1 MLDRV
6 AAGIRAILVVACTLF
21 ALAVPGSAQSK
32 KSDAITIT
40 FLASSSDEQAWPV
53 VISNFE
59 RVYPSIT
66 VQVTYAPNTTINQLL
81 PTELAAGSGPDVVL
95 TQPGCGSTVSICEL
109 AKDGDLAPM
118 VHKPWNKRSLPLVTS
133 LDKHGPS
140 LYAFEPGV
148 TVMGMLTNDDLF
160 EKLGLAVPQTFS
172 QLLDVCQKAKADGT
186 PAVLVAGGNAIN
198 LQILIVDLAAATV
211 YGKDKHWAAKQEA
224 GTVTFDGTPGWH
236 QALQELIDMNNA
248 GCFEPGVAG
257 SMSEVAPFAAGQG
270 LMLAGLSNM
279 KPQTDALNAGFND
292 SFHPFPGGTVANQTE
307 TFVNLSN
314 TLSVNAHS
322 AAQNQAAA
330 QTFIDFV
337 ARPEAGRP
345 VRADSWWSDAVRV
358 PEERAA
364 VVHVQSRARPQQKRV
379 RDQPGR
385 DLVERNVQL
394 TLETDEIGLITG
406 QTTIDDLLS
415 AMDAAWKQG
424 PS

>member
-1 MLDRV
+1 M
-6 AAGIRAILVVACTLF
+6 
-21 ALAVPGSAQSK
+21 
-32 KSDAITIT
+32 
-40 FLASSSDEQAWPV
+40 
-53 VISNFE
+53 
-59 RVYPSIT
+59 
-66 VQVTYAPNTTINQLL
+66 
-81 PTELAAGSGPDVVL
+81 
-95 TQPGCGSTVSICEL
+95 
-109 AKDGDLAPM
+109 
-118 VHKPWNKRSLPLVTS
+118 TS

-236 QALQELIDMNNA
+236 QALQELIDMNDA

-337 ARPEAGRP
+337 ARPKQDALYAQIRGGLTQYEFLKSELPSFMSSLAP
-345 VRADSWWSDAVRV
+345 VLSRSEYVINPAETWWN
-358 PEERAA
+358 E
-364 VVHVQSRARPQQKRV
+364 
-379 RDQPGR
+379 
-385 DLVERNVQL
+385 NVQL
-394 TLETDEIGLITG
+394 TLKTDEVGLLTG

-415 AMDAAWKQG
+415 AMDGAWKQG
-424 PS
+424 PSWEKRPGTGGAGEIPLCLEETDRGRGGRCSGLRPAGSPLHVRENLPEDASVLDRSGATLAAACSAKATASS